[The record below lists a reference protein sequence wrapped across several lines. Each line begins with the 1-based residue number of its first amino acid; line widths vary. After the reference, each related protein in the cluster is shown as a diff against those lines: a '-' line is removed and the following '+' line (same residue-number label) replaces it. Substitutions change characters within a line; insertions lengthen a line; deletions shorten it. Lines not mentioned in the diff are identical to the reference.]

1 MSQRSLTD
9 DETIHE
15 MGFQP
20 APNQLVFGNNLN
32 YQTDMA
38 THALPLAKIPRSK
51 ASVEKQA
58 TSSAPP
64 KSSPWILDRW
74 RDLLLFVGT
83 PVLLIPIFTAAQA
96 RWSAQDIF
104 LFVGAFGA
112 MGHHL
117 PGMIRAYGDRAL
129 FDRFKIRFVVA
140 PLAILAVCVW
150 SSIYN
155 IQAVQLVAMAWGIWH
170 GMMQTYGFC
179 RIYDGK
185 ASARAAA
192 RARVDLALCFAW
204 FSAAVLLS
212 PMRFRTL
219 FELYYESGGPVVASA
234 AVAAIRTA
242 VVAALGVVTIVFL
255 WRQWS
260 DWRAARGASP
270 VKITL
275 LVSSIAFWWY
285 CNNGVQNI
293 LVGIAL
299 FEVFHDVQYLAIVW
313 IYNRTRVERDKSIGG
328 FMRFVFRRSGALIG
342 VYVGLVM
349 AYGAIGL
356 TQSAVTA
363 EWIRH
368 GLIGIVTASALLH
381 FYYDGF
387 IWKVRETQTRAML
400 GIEGAGA
407 TALASPRL
415 WPAWARHSLRWA
427 ALVIPFGALCAAQL
441 LGRVVPLIERT
452 AKVAEVLPQDAQAQL
467 NYGKALHE
475 SGHVEQAI
483 SRYEFAINR
492 NPSLAEAEFYL
503 GVAWKDLGDR
513 WSQDFGVQNTV
524 YLDRSV
530 QHYERSLLLDPKS
543 DSWAGLGNGGKC
555 ESNLAVILV
564 KKGLRAE
571 ARRRCEHSLSLNP
584 DLQIA
589 HKELADILTGD
600 GEYDSA
606 IAHYEEALRIQP
618 DYEEAKQNLS
628 FARTLVGH

>member
-1 MSQRSLTD
+1 
-9 DETIHE
+9 
-15 MGFQP
+15 
-20 APNQLVFGNNLN
+20 
-32 YQTDMA
+32 MA
-38 THALPLAKIPRSK
+38 THALSVAKMSPPK
-51 ASVEKQA
+51 ARQA
-58 TSSAPP
+58 QASASAS

-83 PVLLIPIFTAAQA
+83 PVLLIPIFTAAQV

-117 PGMIRAYGDRAL
+117 PGMIRAYGDRSL
-129 FDRFKIRFVVA
+129 FARFKIRFIVA
-140 PLAILAVCVW
+140 PIALLAVCIW
-150 SSIYN
+150 SSVYN
-155 IQAVQLVAMAWGIWH
+155 IQAIQLVAMAWGIWH

-179 RIYDGK
+179 RIYDAK

-192 RARVDLALCFAW
+192 RARVDLALCVAW

-219 FELYYESGGPVVASA
+219 LELYYESGGPVVASS
-234 AVAAIRTA
+234 AVAAFQTA
-242 VVAALGVVTIVFL
+242 IVVALGLVTVVFL

-260 DWRAARGASP
+260 DWRAARGVSP
-270 VKITL
+270 VKMTL

-313 IYNRTRVERDKSIGG
+313 IYNRARVERDQTIGG

-356 TQSAVTA
+356 TQSAITA
-363 EWIRH
+363 ESIRH

-387 IWKVRETQTRAML
+387 IWKVREPQTRKML

-407 TALASPRL
+407 TSLASPRL
-415 WPAWARHSLRWA
+415 LPAWVRHGLRWA
-427 ALVIPFGALCAAQL
+427 VLVVPFGALCAAQL
-441 LGRVVPLIERT
+441 VGRVVPLLERT
-452 AKVAEVLPQDAQAQL
+452 AKVAEVLPQDPKAQL

-475 SGHVEQAI
+475 AGRIEEAI
-483 SRYEFAINR
+483 TKYEFAIAR
-492 NPSLAEAEFYL
+492 DPSLAEAEFCL
-503 GVAWKDLGDR
+503 GLAWKDLGD
-513 WSQDFGVQNTV
+513 
-524 YLDRSV
+524 LDRALE
-530 QHYERSLLLDPKS
+530 HYERSFRLDPS
-543 DSWAGLGNGGKC
+543 GKC
-555 ESNLAVILV
+555 ESNLARVLV
-564 KKGLRAE
+564 AKGLRTE
-571 ARRRCEHSLSLNP
+571 ARARFEHSLTLNSN
-584 DLQIA
+584 LQVA
-589 HKELADILTGD
+589 HKELGD
-600 GEYDSA
+600 LLRGTGEYQAA
-606 IAHYEEALRIQP
+606 IAHYEAALRIQP
-618 DYEEAKQNLS
+618 DYVEAQQNLS
-628 FARTLVGH
+628 FARSLTGR

>member
-1 MSQRSLTD
+1 M
-9 DETIHE
+9 
-15 MGFQP
+15 
-20 APNQLVFGNNLN
+20 
-32 YQTDMA
+32 
-38 THALPLAKIPRSK
+38 
-51 ASVEKQA
+51 
-58 TSSAPP
+58 
-64 KSSPWILDRW
+64 
-74 RDLLLFVGT
+74 
-83 PVLLIPIFTAAQA
+83 LLIPIFTAAQA

-140 PLAILAVCVW
+140 PVAILAVCVW

-155 IQAVQLVAMAWGIWH
+155 IQAIQLVAMAWGIWH

-179 RIYDGK
+179 RIYDAK

-219 FELYYESGGPVVASA
+219 LELYYESGGPVVAAA
-234 AVAAIRTA
+234 AVEAIRTGI
-242 VVAALGVVTIVFL
+242 VVALGLVTIVFL

-260 DWRAARGASP
+260 DWRRARGASP
-270 VKITL
+270 VKMTL

-313 IYNRTRVERDKSIGG
+313 IYNRTRVERDQTIGG

-356 TQSAVTA
+356 TQSAITA

-387 IWKVRETQTRAML
+387 IWKVREPQTRTML

-407 TALASPRL
+407 ASLASSRL
-415 WPAWARHSLRWA
+415 LPAWVRHGLRWA
-427 ALVIPFGALCAAQL
+427 VLMVPFGALCAAQL
-441 LGRVVPLIERT
+441 VGRVVPPLERT
-452 AKVAEVLPQDAQAQL
+452 AKVAEVLPQDPQAQL
-467 NYGKALHE
+467 NYGKALH
-475 SGHVEQAI
+475 GAGRVEEAMGK
-483 SRYEFAINR
+483 YEFAISR
-492 NPSLAEAEFYL
+492 NPSLAEAEFFL
-503 GVAWKDLGDR
+503 GLAWSDLGD
-513 WSQDFGVQNTV
+513 
-524 YLDRSV
+524 LDRAIE
-530 QHYERSLLLDPKS
+530 HYERSLLLDPK
-543 DSWAGLGNGGKC
+543 NGKW
-555 ESNLAVILV
+555 ESNLAGVLV
-564 KKGLRAE
+564 TKGLRVE
-571 ARRRCEHSLSLNP
+571 GRRRYEHSLTLSS

-589 HKELADILTGD
+589 HKELADLLCGA
-600 GEYDSA
+600 GEYQAA
-606 IAHYEEALRIQP
+606 IVHYEAALRIQP
-618 DYEEAKQNLS
+618 DFSEAKKNLS
-628 FARTLVGH
+628 FARSLMGQ

>member
-1 MSQRSLTD
+1 
-9 DETIHE
+9 
-15 MGFQP
+15 
-20 APNQLVFGNNLN
+20 
-32 YQTDMA
+32 MA
-38 THALPLAKIPRSK
+38 THAVSLAKSPSNQRP
-51 ASVEKQA
+51 QA
-58 TSSAPP
+58 ASSAATAKPP
-64 KSSPWILDRW
+64 PSPWILDRW
-74 RDLLLFVGT
+74 RDLVLFVGT
-83 PVLLIPIFTAAQA
+83 PLLLIPIFTAAQA

-129 FDRFKIRFVVA
+129 FSRFKTRFIVA
-140 PLAILAVCVW
+140 PLALLAVCIW
-150 SSIYN
+150 SSVYN

-179 RIYDGK
+179 RIYDAK
-185 ASARAAA
+185 ASAKAAE
-192 RARVDLALCFAW
+192 RARMDLALCFAW

-219 FELYYESGGPVVASA
+219 LELYYESGGPVVASA
-234 AVAAIRTA
+234 VVAAIRTGI
-242 VVAALGVVTIVFL
+242 VVALTVVTIAFL

-260 DWRAARGASP
+260 DRKAARGFSP
-270 VKITL
+270 VKLTL

-356 TQSAVTA
+356 TQSAITA
-363 EWIRH
+363 ESVRH
-368 GLIGIVTASALLH
+368 ALIGIVTASALLH

-387 IWKVRETQTRAML
+387 IWKVREAQTRTML

-407 TALASPRL
+407 ASLSSPRL

-427 ALVIPFGALCAAQL
+427 VLVIPFGALCAAQL
-441 LGRVVPLIERT
+441 VGRVVPLIERT
-452 AKVAEVLPQDAQAQL
+452 AKVAEVLPQDAKAQL

-475 SGHVEQAI
+475 AGRVEEAI
-483 SRYEFAINR
+483 KKYEFAISR
-492 NPSLAEAEFYL
+492 DPSLAEAEFNL
-503 GVAWKDLGDR
+503 GLAWRDLGDI
-513 WSQDFGVQNTV
+513 
-524 YLDRSV
+524 DRA
-530 QHYERSLLLDPKS
+530 QEHYERSFQLDPK
-543 DSWAGLGNGGKC
+543 NGKC
-555 ESNLAVILV
+555 EANLAGILLT
-564 KKGLRAE
+564 KGLRTE
-571 ARRRCEHSLSLNP
+571 ARARYEHSLTLDP
-584 DLQIA
+584 RLQVA
-589 HKELADILTGD
+589 HKELGDIICGTGD
-600 GEYDSA
+600 YQAA
-606 IAHYEEALRIQP
+606 IAHYEAALRIQP
-618 DYEEAKQNLS
+618 DFVEAKQNLS
-628 FARTLVGH
+628 FTKSLLGH

>member
-1 MSQRSLTD
+1 
-9 DETIHE
+9 
-15 MGFQP
+15 
-20 APNQLVFGNNLN
+20 
-32 YQTDMA
+32 MA

-51 ASVEKQA
+51 ASVEKQP
-58 TSSAPP
+58 TSSAPL

-74 RDLLLFVGT
+74 RDLVLFVGT

-129 FDRFKIRFVVA
+129 FERFKIRFVVA

-150 SSIYN
+150 SSIYD

-179 RIYDGK
+179 RIYDAK
-185 ASARAAA
+185 ASARAAT

-234 AVAAIRTA
+234 AVVAIRT
-242 VVAALGVVTIVFL
+242 VVVVALGVVTIVFL

-260 DWRAARGASP
+260 DWRASRGASP

-313 IYNRTRVERDKSIGG
+313 IYNRTRVERDKNIGG

-356 TQSAVTA
+356 TQSAISA

-368 GLIGIVTASALLH
+368 GLIGVVTASALLH

-387 IWKVRETQTRAML
+387 IWKVREAQTRTML

-407 TALASPRL
+407 AALASPRL
-415 WPAWARHSLRWA
+415 WPAWVRHSLRWA
-427 ALVIPFGALCAAQL
+427 VLVIPFGALCATQL
-441 LGRVVPLIERT
+441 IGRVVPLMERT

-467 NYGKALHE
+467 NYGKALHKA
-475 SGHVEQAI
+475 GYVEEAI

-492 NPSLAEAEFYL
+492 NPSLADAEFFL
-503 GVAWKDLGDR
+503 GLAWSDLGD
-513 WSQDFGVQNTV
+513 
-524 YLDRSV
+524 LDRAIE
-530 QHYERSLLLDPKS
+530 HYQRSLVLDPK
-543 DSWAGLGNGGKC
+543 NGKY
-555 ESNLAVILV
+555 ESNLASSFAS
-564 KKGLRAE
+564 KGMRAE
-571 ARRRCEHSLSLNP
+571 ARHHYEHSLSVTP

-589 HKELADILTGD
+589 HKELADILCGD

-606 IAHYEEALRIQP
+606 IAHYEAALRIQP
-618 DYEEAKQNLS
+618 DYRAAKENLS
-628 FARTLVGH
+628 FARTLAGR

>member
-1 MSQRSLTD
+1 MASNALSLGKMPPSAGRD
-9 DETIHE
+9 SK
-15 MGFQP
+15 P
-20 APNQLVFGNNLN
+20 SPSPSV
-32 YQTDMA
+32 
-38 THALPLAKIPRSK
+38 AK
-51 ASVEKQA
+51 A
-58 TSSAPP
+58 
-64 KSSPWILDRW
+64 SPWILDRW

-129 FDRFKIRFVVA
+129 FDRFKIRFIVA
-140 PLAILAVCVW
+140 PLVILAVCVW
-150 SSIYN
+150 SSLYN

-179 RIYDGK
+179 RIYDAK
-185 ASARAAA
+185 ASAKAAA

-204 FSAAVLLS
+204 FSGAVVLS
-212 PMRFRTL
+212 PVRFRTL
-219 FELYYESGGPVVASA
+219 LELYYESGGPVLASA
-234 AVAAIRTA
+234 AVAAVRLGIVIALGLVTA
-242 VVAALGVVTIVFL
+242 VFF

-260 DWRAARGASP
+260 DWRSNRGASP

-313 IYNRTRVERDKSIGG
+313 IYNRTRVERDKTIGG
-328 FMRFVFRRSGALIG
+328 FMRFVFRRSGSLIG
-342 VYVGLVM
+342 VYVGLVL
-349 AYGAIGL
+349 AYGALGL
-356 TQSAVTA
+356 TQSAVTV

-387 IWKVRETQTRAML
+387 IWKVREPQTRTAL

-407 TALASPRL
+407 AALASPRL

-427 ALVIPFGALCAAQL
+427 ALVLPFGALCATQL
-441 LGRVVPLIERT
+441 VGRVVPAIERT

-467 NYGKALHE
+467 NYGKALHQA
-475 SGHVEQAI
+475 GRVEEAI
-483 SRYEFAINR
+483 SRYEFAIKQ
-492 NPSLAEAEFYL
+492 NPSLALAEFHL
-503 GVAWKDLGDR
+503 GVAWKDLAER
-513 WSQDFGVQNTV
+513 WDLEFREQNTV
-524 YLDRSV
+524 YLDRSL
-530 QHYERSLLLDPKS
+530 QHYERSLQLDPK
-543 DSWAGLGNGGKC
+543 DAVC
-555 ESNLAVILV
+555 ESNLAGVLV
-564 KKGLRAE
+564 SKGLLHE
-571 ARRRCEHSLSLNP
+571 ARSHYEHSLSVNP
-584 DLQIA
+584 ALQIA
-589 HKELADILTGD
+589 HKELADILCGS
-600 GEYDSA
+600 GEYDAA
-606 IAHYEEALRIQP
+606 ISHYEAALRIQP
-618 DYEEAKQNLS
+618 DFAEAKKSLS
-628 FARTLVGH
+628 FARSLAGQ